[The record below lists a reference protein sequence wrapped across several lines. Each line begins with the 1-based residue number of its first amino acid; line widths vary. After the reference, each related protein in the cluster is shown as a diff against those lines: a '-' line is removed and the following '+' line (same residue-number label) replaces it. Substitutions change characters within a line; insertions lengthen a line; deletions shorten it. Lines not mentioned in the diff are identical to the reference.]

1 MKNKITKI
9 IINIG
14 ILLIIIILAFFSRT
28 SLQKKYENE
37 IANKEET
44 INIYKENLSV
54 CEASNKT
61 NINTINE
68 LDKEIEML
76 YQEKE
81 SLIKE
86 MEELKKN

>member
-14 ILLIIIILAFFSRT
+14 ILLIIIILAFFSRA
-28 SLQKKYENE
+28 SLQKKYEIE

-44 INIYKENLSV
+44 INMYQENLSV
-54 CEASNKT
+54 CEANNKT

-68 LDKEIEML
+68 LDKEIEIL

-81 SLIKE
+81 SLMKE

>member
-14 ILLIIIILAFFSRT
+14 ILLIIIMLAFFSRT

-37 IANKEET
+37 IAKKEET
-44 INIYKENLSV
+44 INIYKEDLSI
-54 CEASNKT
+54 CEANNKT